1 MAEFGERLRKLRGE
15 KGMSQKDVADAVGMT
30 QAAISQLESGRRVAT
45 PKTVK
50 RLAEAIGVD
59 IEELAGEDEG
69 EFELKVLMR
78 TAKGVSPVTLRRITE
93 LLELAKRGERGS
105 REKG

>member
-1 MAEFGERLRKLRGE
+1 MADFGVRLRKLRAE

-50 RLAEAIGVD
+50 RLAEALGVD

-69 EFELKVLMR
+69 EFEL
-78 TAKGVSPVTLRRITE
+78 
-93 LLELAKRGERGS
+93 
-105 REKG
+105 